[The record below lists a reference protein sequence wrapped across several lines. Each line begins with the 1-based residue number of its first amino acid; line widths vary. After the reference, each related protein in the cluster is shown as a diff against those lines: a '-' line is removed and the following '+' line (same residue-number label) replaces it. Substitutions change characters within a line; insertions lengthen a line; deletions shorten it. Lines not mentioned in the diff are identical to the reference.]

1 MSFRT
6 DEVEIKCAV
15 CGGTSSQTVVAEFD
29 PDTSVPDLDMRPNGE
44 HRSYLKYW
52 VSECPHCGYCNASIE
67 IPVLFTK
74 EFLES
79 EKYKNTGC
87 SGLAEK
93 FMKMSLVCEKN
104 KVYEE
109 AMKACLYAAWYYDDE
124 NDDEKAAECR
134 RAALKI
140 FDLHKQEFK
149 DKPDFMLLAAD
160 LMRRS
165 GDFERVIRDYKDRLF
180 PSRLIMALAAFEAEL
195 AEKGDSS
202 CHKAD
207 EANGVVLK

>member
-1 MSFRT
+1 MAFRT
-6 DEVEIKCAV
+6 EEKEIKCAV
-15 CGGTSSQTVVAEFD
+15 CGEVASQTVVAEFD
-29 PDTSVPDLDMRPNGE
+29 PDTSVPDLDMRPNEE

-52 VSECPHCGYCNASIE
+52 VSECPHCGYCNASTD
-67 IPVLFTK
+67 IPVRFTK

-79 EKYKNTGC
+79 DKYKNVGG

-109 AMKACLYAAWYYDDE
+109 ALKACLYAAWYYDDE
-124 NDDEKAAECR
+124 NDDEKAADCR

-140 FDLHKQEFK
+140 YDLHKQEFA
-149 DKPDFMLLAAD
+149 DKPDYVLLAAD

-165 GDFERVIRDYKDRLF
+165 GDFDRVIREYKGRLF
-180 PSRLIMALAAFEAEL
+180 PSRLIIALAAFEVEL

-207 EANGVVLK
+207 EAKGVALK